1 MQQQIES
8 MQGKVDY
15 ELVSICNHY
24 GEIDSGHYIG
34 VCKRGSEWIIFD
46 DEQYSQTENLH
57 VIATKADFIWICNVL
72 PQMLGQLG
80 VCFPELAL
88 DALERTI
95 EFHKAMNNALFFLF
109 GEHLCSKISTAF
121 FEALSKIQAEGLVRA
136 KTVYGLEK
144 LQNFKTEPGHGYA
157 ESSLASILA
166 VGF

>member
-1 MQQQIES
+1 MPEILVVHLKRFVKHPKRSVWNKLNVNVEIRMQQQIES

-34 VCKRGSEWIIFD
+34 VCKRGSEWIIRD

-57 VIATKADFIWICNVL
+57 VFATKADFLWICNVS

-95 EFHKAMNNALFFLF
+95 EFHKAMNNSLFFLF
-109 GEHLCSKISTAF
+109 GEHLCSAMLLRS
-121 FEALSKIQAEGLVRA
+121 FED
-136 KTVYGLEK
+136 
-144 LQNFKTEPGHGYA
+144 
-157 ESSLASILA
+157 
-166 VGF
+166 

>member
-57 VIATKADFIWICNVL
+57 VIATKADFMWICNVL

-109 GEHLCSKISTAF
+109 GEHLCSKISTAV
-121 FEALSKIQAEGLVRA
+121 FEALFVEVGKVL
-136 KTVYGLEK
+136 
-144 LQNFKTEPGHGYA
+144 NFKLL
-157 ESSLASILA
+157 SLFNEELFELEFFRMGQVIE
-166 VGF
+166 VHQKRKKFDTV